1 MILRMYICMN
11 SGIHVC
17 MYVCSMCGTNLNTF
31 QIVHVR
37 REKTIY
43 KYLSSCYIQF
53 IRYLCFRICTN
64 KHTQHTQRYTSKCIC
79 LHINLEWQRILHLH
93 KASVFGLFSRIFYLF
108 LLFFLCNEFISCAN
122 GFTMQIKT
130 RIAKNIRQKINV
142 LQKGGKC
149 CDNRSTRTQYSSIS
163 LCVRS
168 PHHTHI

>member
-1 MILRMYICMN
+1 
-11 SGIHVC
+11 

-43 KYLSSCYIQF
+43 KYLSSGYIQF

-64 KHTQHTQRYTSKCIC
+64 KHTQHTQRERYTSKCIC
-79 LHINLEWQRILHLH
+79 IHINLEWQRILHLH

-130 RIAKNIRQKINV
+130 RIAENIRQKINV

-149 CDNRSTRTQYSSIS
+149 CDNRSSRTIQWYLSMRAFATPYTHLRLCRKYMCVSSYI
-163 LCVRS
+163 
-168 PHHTHI
+168 